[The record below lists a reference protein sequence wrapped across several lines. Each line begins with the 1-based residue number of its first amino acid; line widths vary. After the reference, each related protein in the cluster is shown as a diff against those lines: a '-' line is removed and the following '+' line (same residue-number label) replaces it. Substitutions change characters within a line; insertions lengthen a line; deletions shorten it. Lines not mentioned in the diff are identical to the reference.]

1 MAFALL
7 IGQNMEVYVENM
19 VVQETT
25 EAPSTEVGEV
35 MSLNKIRG
43 WMIPIVQYLTHNE
56 LSEEEAET
64 ISKIILS
71 GMKKDVR

>member
-1 MAFALL
+1 MALALL

-35 MSLNKIRG
+35 MLLNKIRG
-43 WMIPIVQYLTHNE
+43 WMIPNVQYLTHNE
-56 LSEEEAET
+56 LS
-64 ISKIILS
+64 
-71 GMKKDVR
+71 